1 MTVDSLNVNFQFEV
15 ALTTAVK
22 IKQII
27 FRMKVPGKHHFSI
40 KKRQHQSIFISASYF
55 LPPNKQIP
63 LKYIF

>member
-40 KKRQHQSIFISASYF
+40 KSVNINRFLFPRVIFCRQT
-55 LPPNKQIP
+55 NK
-63 LKYIF
+63 FH